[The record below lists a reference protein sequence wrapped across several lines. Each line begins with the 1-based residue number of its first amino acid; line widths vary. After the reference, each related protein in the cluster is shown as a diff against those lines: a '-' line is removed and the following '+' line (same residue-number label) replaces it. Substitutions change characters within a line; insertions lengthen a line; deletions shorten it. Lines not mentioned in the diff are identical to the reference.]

1 MKVRI
6 TFNDTK
12 FKKDDKD
19 FINKFIKFLQTQYP
33 LKEDVKIMF
42 LGKQMGGMST
52 GSRNDNSE
60 LKVLAKNRLNR
71 DIMRTLAHEW
81 VHEHQRN
88 VLKRPHG
95 PNIGGKNEDE
105 ANAFAGRLV
114 KMFEKK
120 YPDLESMMYESK
132 SIENKLNLLTEQ
144 ILLTEKESIKEN
156 LISEMKKI
164 GIEELPYSYS
174 SLQKFIDSKTMNIH
188 YNKHYKGY
196 VDKLNKA
203 LKDKDGDMEL
213 EEIIKSISKF
223 DTKVRNNAGGAFNH
237 ALFWKML
244 SPKKQVPKGEIYKQ
258 IKKDFGNI
266 KKMKDE
272 FNEAAKDRFGSGWAW
287 LYLTKDGKLKIMSL
301 PNQDNPLM
309 NVVKKGGFPL
319 LGLDVWEHA
328 YYLKYQNKRDEY
340 ISNFWNVVNWEFV
353 NDLYMTKTKKEKKPL
368 KENFN
373 PSVSL
378 ISRECEKNRYKV
390 FCLYKELEDTLDE
403 TSKTK
408 LNDIVKSIWS
418 KFRLNKNIPLRIL
431 DLAIKDTNTTLSN
444 LEWVNNF
451 IQSEYYTKQR
461 KNTFLRKL
469 YDVESFPKN
478 KAELLLLS
486 AKDDP
491 TRFEYGFVGDVFESS
506 PTSLRLDYKCQADS
520 KERLWEIL
528 DTISDT
534 GTTEESI
541 TNIFNTITE
550 CLFQSMK
557 GKNRIKRDLITT
569 APLKYQGVEV
579 FPSRSNFEVK
589 RFDSAKDS
597 YLSEFFSIFKEGTIS
612 REKRHLNK
620 IYNRMVDLI
629 YNILDKNDGGYTED
643 ILSNLAGLI
652 IKGPIKQSDVNT
664 KMQDNVIIP
673 KEYVDIYWSNQ
684 GQPSCSIEKRLSLRY
699 RVKGSPSEAIAYRY
713 NGTDELEELT
723 LEEKQKI
730 WPQNS
735 EKIVCPT

>member
-33 LKEDVKIMF
+33 LKDDVTIMF

-52 GSRNDNSE
+52 GSRNEKSE
-60 LKVLAKNRLNR
+60 LKVLAKDRLNR

-120 YPDLESMMYESK
+120 YPDLEPMMYESK

-164 GIEELPYSYS
+164 GIEQLPYSYS

-196 VDKLNKA
+196 VDKLNKL

-223 DTKVRNNAGGAFNH
+223 DTKVRNNAGGSFNH

-328 YYLKYQNKRDEY
+328 YYLRYQNKRDEY

-353 NDLYMTKTKKEKKPL
+353 NDLYLSKTKKEKTKIIKESQMSGDDLVEFTYESIEPFMRVVPGATIKRFYFNNVKLVNGTEKPNSKVL
-368 KENFN
+368 FKGDKGDYEFDVKKDKVSFKNGNASVTQKTMYELYPNF
-373 PSVSL
+373 SL
-378 ISRECEKNRYKV
+378 NNKNSNV
-390 FCLYKELEDTLDE
+390 
-403 TSKTK
+403 TSAGI
-408 LNDIVKSIWS
+408 NSKSIVEALKSAFPENWFEEDSVYTPGLRGVYTIGEKINDPKEDWS
-418 KFRLNKNIPLRIL
+418 VMNFF
-431 DLAIKDTNTTLSN
+431 DTKP
-444 LEWVNNF
+444 EVH
-451 IQSEYYTKQR
+451 
-461 KNTFLRKL
+461 KL
-469 YDVESFPKN
+469 
-478 KAELLLLS
+478 
-486 AKDDP
+486 
-491 TRFEYGFVGDVFESS
+491 
-506 PTSLRLDYKCQADS
+506 
-520 KERLWEIL
+520 
-528 DTISDT
+528 
-534 GTTEESI
+534 
-541 TNIFNTITE
+541 
-550 CLFQSMK
+550 
-557 GKNRIKRDLITT
+557 
-569 APLKYQGVEV
+569 
-579 FPSRSNFEVK
+579 
-589 RFDSAKDS
+589 
-597 YLSEFFSIFKEGTIS
+597 
-612 REKRHLNK
+612 
-620 IYNRMVDLI
+620 IYNRMEKDLKSGI
-629 YNILDKNDGGYTED
+629 EIPNVIDWMSDLFKNDVGFTQSLVDRQWQSVQTGFELERDT
-643 ILSNLAGLI
+643 IGHLVNLLGD
-652 IKGPIKQSDVNT
+652 S
-664 KMQDNVIIP
+664 NVITYP
-673 KEYVDIYWSNQ
+673 YGSKMDRWNGVDVTINNINYQVKPLSRY
-684 GQPSCSIEKRLSLRY
+684 SIEKDGTEF
-699 RVKGSPSEAIAYRY
+699 VAYTY
-713 NGTDELEELT
+713 GMKDYKNY
-723 LEEKQKI
+723 KKI
-730 WPQNS
+730 N
-735 EKIVCPT
+735 KIVFANDKQILIFDNKNYDVPSKSVAKFYEEPTIIQK

>member
-33 LKEDVKIMF
+33 LKDDITIMF

-52 GSRNDNSE
+52 GSRNDKSE
-60 LKVLAKNRLNR
+60 LKVLAKDRLNR

-120 YPDLESMMYESK
+120 YPDLEPMMYESK

-164 GIEELPYSYS
+164 GIEQLPYSYS

-196 VDKLNKA
+196 VDKLNKL

-353 NDLYMTKTKKEKKPL
+353 NDLYLSKTKKETTKIIKESQMSGDNLVEFTYETIEPFMKVVPGATIKRFYFNNVKLVNGIEKPNSKVLFKGDKGDYEFDIKKDKVSFKNGNASVTQKTMYELYP
-368 KENFN
+368 NF
-373 PSVSL
+373 SL
-378 ISRECEKNRYKV
+378 NNKNSNV
-390 FCLYKELEDTLDE
+390 
-403 TSKTK
+403 TSAGI
-408 LNDIVKSIWS
+408 NSKSIVEALKSAFPENWFEEDSVYTPGLRGVYTIGEKINDPKEDWS
-418 KFRLNKNIPLRIL
+418 IMNFF
-431 DLAIKDTNTTLSN
+431 DTKP
-444 LEWVNNF
+444 EVH
-451 IQSEYYTKQR
+451 
-461 KNTFLRKL
+461 KL
-469 YDVESFPKN
+469 
-478 KAELLLLS
+478 
-486 AKDDP
+486 
-491 TRFEYGFVGDVFESS
+491 
-506 PTSLRLDYKCQADS
+506 
-520 KERLWEIL
+520 
-528 DTISDT
+528 
-534 GTTEESI
+534 
-541 TNIFNTITE
+541 
-550 CLFQSMK
+550 
-557 GKNRIKRDLITT
+557 
-569 APLKYQGVEV
+569 
-579 FPSRSNFEVK
+579 
-589 RFDSAKDS
+589 
-597 YLSEFFSIFKEGTIS
+597 
-612 REKRHLNK
+612 
-620 IYNRMVDLI
+620 IYNRMEKDLKSGI
-629 YNILDKNDGGYTED
+629 EIPNVIDWMSDLFKNDVGFTQSLVDRQWQSVQTGFELERDTIEH
-643 ILSNLAGLI
+643 LVNLLGD
-652 IKGPIKQSDVNT
+652 S
-664 KMQDNVIIP
+664 NVITYP
-673 KEYVDIYWSNQ
+673 YGSKMDRWNGVDVTINNINYQVKPLSRY
-684 GQPSCSIEKRLSLRY
+684 SIEKDGTEF
-699 RVKGSPSEAIAYRY
+699 VAYTY
-713 NGTDELEELT
+713 GMKDYKNY
-723 LEEKQKI
+723 KKI
-730 WPQNS
+730 N
-735 EKIVCPT
+735 KIVFANDKQILIFDNKNYDVPSKSVAKFYEEPTIIQK